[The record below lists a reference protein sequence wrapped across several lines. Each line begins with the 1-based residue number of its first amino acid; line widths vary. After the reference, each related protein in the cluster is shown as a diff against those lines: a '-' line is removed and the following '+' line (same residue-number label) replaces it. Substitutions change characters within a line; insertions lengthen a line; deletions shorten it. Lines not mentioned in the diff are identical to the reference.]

1 MFYRQEDN
9 HQEQDQTNGGCFTG
23 KKAGKVIIVTPE
35 RQILPQ
41 NAGKDLTA
49 FHLPNQVQTTLTVV
63 EEERDRFMT
72 RLLNEEKARKTLE
85 GQRALLHSTNLPLPN
100 LGFWSPGFSLLQ
112 TTSTHFPTEQHQELE
127 HELATLKRE
136 RGHVENQL
144 KVLQQKNEIMV
155 EMYQQKEN
163 ALQQ

>member
-1 MFYRQEDN
+1 MQITVTYFFSKA
-9 HQEQDQTNGGCFTG
+9 FT
-23 KKAGKVIIVTPE
+23 
-35 RQILPQ
+35 IL
-41 NAGKDLTA
+41 
-49 FHLPNQVQTTLTVV
+49 HLPNQVQTTLTVV

-72 RLLNEEKARKTLE
+72 KLLNEEKARKILE
-85 GQRALLHSTNLPLPN
+85 GQKAALIYESTSSNSRWKAFGADVLSLP
-100 LGFWSPGFSLLQ
+100 Q
-112 TTSTHFPTEQHQELE
+112 TISMHFPTEQHQELE
-127 HELATLKRE
+127 HALATLKSE